1 VKKITFFFYLFL
13 ELAGGVNELERLK
26 KKINDKSDKLME
38 NVNQG
43 GLN

>member
-1 VKKITFFFYLFL
+1 
-13 ELAGGVNELERLK
+13 VNELERLK